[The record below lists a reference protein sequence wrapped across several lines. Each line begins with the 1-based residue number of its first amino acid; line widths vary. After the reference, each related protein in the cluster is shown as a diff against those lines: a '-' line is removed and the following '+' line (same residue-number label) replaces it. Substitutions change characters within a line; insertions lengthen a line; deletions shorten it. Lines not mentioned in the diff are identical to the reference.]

1 MAEADEQ
8 RPKDEG
14 RRTKE
19 PIAVGDFEAV
29 AVTFR
34 AEADDEAVGFDV
46 FGDDVEGGVIKIRA
60 KGQGP
65 RAKVSRKAVALSDGV
80 EGDSSVGTND
90 TIARIGV
97 DMSRKLRILGC
108 TDSPVF
114 WFSEFSE
121 FSESHILTITLP
133 AFSSTPNDFKKFSTF
148 TSPTKQMPVLSG
160 LAATGIFANLASDR
174 TSDLQKLDR
183 GKRTRENRCLGTCHK
198 K

>member
-46 FGDDVEGGVIKIRA
+46 FGDDVEGGGIKIRA

-80 EGDSSVGTND
+80 EGDSSVGSND

-97 DMSRKLRILGC
+97 DMSRKLRILGWP
-108 TDSPVF
+108 DIPGR
-114 WFSEFSE
+114 SEFQR
-121 FSESHILTITLP
+121 IG
-133 AFSSTPNDFKKFSTF
+133 
-148 TSPTKQMPVLSG
+148 SG
-160 LAATGIFANLASDR
+160 FLI
-174 TSDLQKLDR
+174 
-183 GKRTRENRCLGTCHK
+183 H
-198 K
+198 